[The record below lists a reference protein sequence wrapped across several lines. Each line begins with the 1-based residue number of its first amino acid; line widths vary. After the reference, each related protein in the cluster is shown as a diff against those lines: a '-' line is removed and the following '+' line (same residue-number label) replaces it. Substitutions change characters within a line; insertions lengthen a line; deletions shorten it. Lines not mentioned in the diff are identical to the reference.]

1 MPTSTA
7 IAGGALLAT
16 NDGGHTWSL
25 MPHDPGISGE
35 VSFLT
40 VNIGCVVVGPGQEH
54 IFSTEN
60 GGKTWQEVTPK
71 IPPEFGAIVTYVCF
85 PVAFQNSRE
94 VLLPVVYTTE
104 NRPTYVLFSTKDGGR
119 IWSRR
124 IAIPIK
130 SGNWLEYAVV
140 GRGVVTADLSDLTL
154 TLTLTRV
161 APGGERGTARARV
174 PTVSSSSSMRD
185 VCQPALYRLIL
196 PDADHGWVLTSCPV
210 SRGLLAT
217 QDGGRSW
224 KEVTPKSQTKP
235 NPKIEGTKR

>member
-119 IWSRR
+119 TRSRR

-154 TLTLTRV
+154 TLTLDKGCSRWRERHGASARSDRILFFLNERCMSAGALQANLARRRPWLGSNQLPGQPRFAGDTRWR
-161 APGGERGTARARV
+161 ALLER
-174 PTVSSSSSMRD
+174 SD
-185 VCQPALYRLIL
+185 
-196 PDADHGWVLTSCPV
+196 
-210 SRGLLAT
+210 
-217 QDGGRSW
+217 
-224 KEVTPKSQTKP
+224 TKIS
-235 NPKIEGTKR
+235 N